1 MTEEVAI
8 RRLVAGDVRELKACF
23 ERCYGDSYVVGDFYD
38 LDRLRERITS
48 GRLRSVVAESANGE
62 IVGHIGLTLRHPDAK
77 TVDAGNTIVDPRFR
91 GRQIVVHL
99 GLHLNALCA
108 DEGFLGYHHYPTTV
122 HAIMQELSVADEGTE
137 TGVMLAY
144 IPAGTEYRELGG
156 EPLAD
161 RTAVTVVWRPFAP
174 CPPRTVYAPAD
185 YSQVIGV
192 AYSRARLE
200 REFATSLADVNAQE
214 GIVETLHDP
223 RRGLLR
229 FEVRRP
235 GRDLPRVIAAA
246 ISDKTA
252 EVVHVD
258 LSMSDPAT
266 PAAANALRNDRF
278 LFCAVLP
285 EYLAGDVLRLQRLRS
300 DALPRPDLVNPDAQE
315 ILRLIERDHQ
325 QCHAGV
331 TRVP

>member
-1 MTEEVAI
+1 MSQEVAI
-8 RRLVAGDVRELKACF
+8 RRLVADDALELKACF
-23 ERCYGDSYVVGDFYD
+23 ERCYGDSYVVGEFYD
-38 LDRLRERITS
+38 LERLCERITS
-48 GRLRSVVAESANGE
+48 GRLRSVVAEAANGE

-137 TGVMLAY
+137 TGVMLAH
-144 IPAGTEYRELGG
+144 IPAGTEYRELEG

-174 CPPRTVYAPAD
+174 CPARTVYAPAD
-185 YSQVIGV
+185 YAEVIAV
-192 AYSRARLE
+192 AYRRARLD
-200 REFATSLADVNAQE
+200 RELGTSAAGIDTKEA
-214 GIVETLHDP
+214 IVESHHDP
-223 RRGLLR
+223 RRGSLR

-235 GRDLPRVIAAA
+235 GRDLPHLIAAA
-246 ISDKTA
+246 ISDKAA
-252 EVVHVD
+252 EVVHID
-258 LSMSDPAT
+258 LPMSDPTT

-285 EYLAGDVLRLQRLRS
+285 EYLDGDVLRLQRLRS
-300 DALPRPDLVNPDAQE
+300 DTLPRPNLVNPDAQG
-315 ILRLIERDHQ
+315 ILRLIERDQQLARLSHQ
-325 QCHAGV
+325 VA
-331 TRVP
+331 